1 MAVCIALMPL
11 SVFAAGLGK
20 LNVLS
25 GLGEP
30 LKADI
35 ELISAT
41 PEELFS
47 LTAAIANEEAY
58 AAQGIERPAMHN
70 NIQIELAKNAS
81 GNPILKLK
89 TNQAVS
95 DPFLDVLI
103 QVDWASGR
111 LLREYTVLLDPPGYK
126 SQVDKSNLSQPIQAP
141 IAKQNAETS
150 GETATPAIK
159 SPSENSIGNY
169 ADNQAATEEKQKK
182 TGKTRKAKPV
192 KQSETNSSEFN
203 AANDYT
209 TKHGD
214 TLSTVAKQLQVEG
227 VNLDQMLVGL
237 YQSNP
242 NAFSGDNMNRLKAG
256 QVIRA
261 PSADELNALSQKSA
275 HAEVKLQAEN
285 WNAYRNKLAGMVATS
300 TVKSEDSSKEAVGGK
315 VTSSA
320 ADKAAQANTGVKDVV
335 KLSAGD
341 VKDKTKQSASALA
354 EQAKIAK
361 LEDAVAKDKAL
372 KEDQEKTVELA
383 KIQANKDLLALKSK
397 QMADLQKLAHENEK
411 PVATLAESKVE
422 SKSAPAVAAK
432 EEPKNEI
439 NPSPSAIAPSTVET
453 AQPPAKKPIE
463 KAPTPIAVVAKP
475 VEAPTSFI
483 GDLLGN
489 VDAAV
494 LGLGGG
500 ALALIGGGWL
510 FLRNKRKRS
519 LANFEQGILT
529 SGGLKANTVFGN
541 TSGGKV
547 DTGDTSFL
555 TDFSQSTNGNMIDTN
570 DVDPIAEAEVYMA
583 YGREAQAEE
592 ILKDAILKEPKRYEL
607 HLKLLEMYAARK
619 DTAAYETIAGEL
631 YTTLGASDPTWAKV
645 AEMGATIEPENP
657 LYKTED
663 DGGLASEKTLFGQTK
678 NLNPSDFESDLSKS
692 TLGFDSVVALQES
705 QDIDFSMPDEKPNL
719 NEEPNGF
726 DFDLGSVDTDLPTQQ
741 IGSETNLDLNT
752 NELDFNQTQDA
763 DFPGFDVSSI
773 EIDPVTGNLPSLTDS
788 SISDSEV
795 EERFGRTLP
804 SISSVTQPTKAAS
817 IEDSLADMSFD
828 LPRLEANAVS
838 LESPKN
844 NFDTSAAEE
853 IDFDFE
859 IPEESNSLTTDGT
872 PPEIKAMDLSN
883 ISFDLDDL
891 STTTDKNK
899 ADEMLASREAPT
911 VESRLINLN
920 LPDLPVT
927 LSEESLAQEARVEED
942 IGEESNEADT
952 KLELVNA
959 YLEMDDKEGAKELLE
974 EVIKEGGVNQIAK
987 AKELLAKLA

>member
-1 MAVCIALMPL
+1 MAVCIVLMPL

-20 LNVLS
+20 LNVSS

-30 LKADI
+30 LRADI

-47 LTAAIANEEAY
+47 LSATIANDEAY
-58 AAQGIERPAMHN
+58 AAQGIERPAVHN

-89 TNQAVS
+89 TNQAVN

-126 SQVDKSNLSQPIQAP
+126 SQVDKSNLSQPVQAP
-141 IAKQNAETS
+141 IANHDAETS
-150 GETATPAIK
+150 SETAIPAIK
-159 SPSENSIGNY
+159 SANENSTASSYG
-169 ADNQAATEEKQKK
+169 NQAVTEKKPKK
-182 TGKTRKAKPV
+182 TGKNRRTKPV
-192 KQSETNSSEFN
+192 KQNETNVSESS
-203 AANDYT
+203 AASDYI
-209 TKHGD
+209 TKRGD

-237 YQSNP
+237 YQNNP
-242 NAFSGDNMNRLKAG
+242 NAFSNDNMNRLKAG
-256 QVIRA
+256 QIIRA
-261 PSADELNALSQKSA
+261 PNVDDLNALSQKSA

-300 TVKSEDSSKEAVGGK
+300 AVKSEDSSKESSGGK
-315 VTSSA
+315 LTSSA

-341 VKDKTKQSASALA
+341 LKNKTKQSASALA

-372 KEDQEKTVELA
+372 KEEQEKTAELA

-397 QMADLQKLAHENEK
+397 QMADLQKLAHESEK
-411 PVATLAESKVE
+411 PIVAKAEPKTESKAELALAVKE
-422 SKSAPAVAAK
+422 DPKNETNLSELTPLSAPATPNVPVQK
-432 EEPKNEI
+432 
-439 NPSPSAIAPSTVET
+439 
-453 AQPPAKKPIE
+453 PAEVKHK
-463 KAPTPIAVVAKP
+463 PTPLAYKP
-475 VEAPTSFI
+475 VEAQTSFI
-483 GDLLGN
+483 NDLLGS
-489 VDAAV
+489 VDKAM
-494 LGLGGG
+494 LGLSGG

-592 ILKDAILKEPKRYEL
+592 ILKDAIIKEPKRYEL
-607 HLKLLEMYAARK
+607 HLKLLEMYAARN

-631 YTTLGASDPTWAKV
+631 YTTLGAGDPIWAKV
-645 AEMGATIEPENP
+645 ATMGATIEPENP
-657 LYKTED
+657 LYQTIAD
-663 DGGLASEKTLFGQTK
+663 SGLTAEKTLFGLTE
-678 NLNPSDFESDLSKS
+678 NLNAGDFGSDLPNS
-692 TLGFDSVVALQES
+692 TGSFDNVNGAKET
-705 QDIDFSMPDEKPNL
+705 QDIDFSIPDGKSKLSDES
-719 NEEPNGF
+719 NGF
-726 DFDLGSVDTDLPTQQ
+726 DFDLGSLDSD
-741 IGSETNLDLNT
+741 IDSEQATSAVNSNS
-752 NELDFNQTQDA
+752 NSSELEFDQAENSDFS
-763 DFPGFDVSSI
+763 GFDVGSN
-773 EIDPVTGNLPSLTDS
+773 EVEPVTDNLPSLMDS

-795 EERFGRTLP
+795 EERFGRTLT
-804 SISSVTQPTKAAS
+804 STSSVAKPTKLAS
-817 IEDSLADMSFD
+817 VENSLADISFD
-828 LPRLEANAVS
+828 LAKLEVND
-838 LESPKN
+838 ESTATPKN
-844 NFDTSAAEE
+844 DFDTSVLEVT
-853 IDFDFE
+853 DFNFE
-859 IPEESNSLTTDGT
+859 IPEESSLAAVDVAPSEVTM
-872 PPEIKAMDLSN
+872 MDLSN

-899 ADEMLASREAPT
+899 DDEVLANRESPVAKPGLL
-911 VESRLINLN
+911 SLD
-920 LPDLPVT
+920 LPDLPNS
-927 LSEESLAQEARVEED
+927 SEETLVEEA
-942 IGEESNEADT
+942 SEADT